1 MKVEPFKVHY
11 CRFYLPIAFDQI
23 FYVVDLLKGYV
34 IYCIVRKED
43 NQSDASMEN
52 RRIHT
57 VNFGC
62 QATDQLLPSFLLL
75 PESLS
80 VASLT
85 QIFIIF
91 VLVLRPHKSRAVFCC
106 CGHSFTHPSHCHII
120 LSSFFFFFFFGSEQ
134 TVGRVAFVLVVA
146 AVASRGRM
154 TVSFASRASLLQEH
168 MTKTLKI

>member
-1 MKVEPFKVHY
+1 MCYTIGFVDPCYIICSALSGEMK
-11 CRFYLPIAFDQI
+11 
-23 FYVVDLLKGYV
+23 
-34 IYCIVRKED
+34 D

-62 QATDQLLPSFLLL
+62 QVSGLTSCCSLS
-75 PESLS
+75 SLS

-91 VLVLRPHKSRAVFCC
+91 VLRPHKSRATSPDWLVATPPFVVAAV
-106 CGHSFTHPSHCHII
+106 THSHCHII
-120 LSSFFFFFFFGSEQ
+120 LGSFSFFFFGERAERRVV
-134 TVGRVAFVLVVA
+134 VGRD
-146 AVASRGRM
+146 GRM
-154 TVSFASRASLLQEH
+154 TVSFASRASLQEH

>member
-11 CRFYLPIAFDQI
+11 CRFYLPIAFDDLL
-23 FYVVDLLKGYV
+23 VDLLKCYV

-120 LSSFFFFFFFGSEQ
+120 LSSFFFFFFGSEQ
-134 TVGRVAFVLVVA
+134 TVARVAVVVLVLV